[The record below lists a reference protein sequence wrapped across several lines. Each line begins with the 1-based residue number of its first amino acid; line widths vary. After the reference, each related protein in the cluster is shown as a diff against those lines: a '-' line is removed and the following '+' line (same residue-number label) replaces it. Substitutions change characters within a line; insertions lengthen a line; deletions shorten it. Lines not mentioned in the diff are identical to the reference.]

1 MVDDIPIVTKL
12 RPVGSRTL
20 RVRFAGERRDYQI
33 DLTGFFARSKHFAP
47 LVEDAATFAKVG
59 IIEDGIGIAWP
70 LKTRWGNLDVSAS
83 TLRRIAE
90 EQLPMTGADFSAWR
104 EQLDLSLSEAA
115 KVLGVSRRTVMSYL
129 KKDELPSIVAIA
141 CRALTRDK
149 HVLAAHYVPVRKTTR
164 DAA

>member
-1 MVDDIPIVTKL
+1 MVDDIPMVTKL

-59 IIEDGIGIAWP
+59 IIEGGIGIAWP
-70 LKTRWGNLDVSAS
+70 LKTRWGNLDVSAA

-115 KVLGVSRRTVMSYL
+115 KLLGVSRRTVMSYL